1 MCVVCRVYAT
11 RVEVREKEKFCVC
24 DRFSADG
31 FRTRAVRVT
40 RRRVLG
46 FVGQREKPEKSEG
59 DVQVVPG
66 RWGNGACV

>member
-1 MCVVCRVYAT
+1 M
-11 RVEVREKEKFCVC
+11 C

-31 FRTRAVRVT
+31 FRTRAARVI

-46 FVGQREKPEKSEG
+46 FGGQREKPGKREG

-66 RWGNGACV
+66 RGENSVCV